1 MGDRAAHA
9 SGMPGIALSIQRL
22 LEAAIPHHACPLGC
36 ELEQTGDMYHMLS
49 IALLGEF
56 VFFRPPS
63 IFDCVIKAFD
73 K

>member
-49 IALLGEF
+49 IALLLPRMLVGW
-56 VFFRPPS
+56 RPS
-63 IFDCVIKAFD
+63 LSW
-73 K
+73 